1 MRVSP
6 ELFDRPSGTST
17 SFATIP
23 QHFVLG
29 YFRRVPPGQ
38 FAAYTLSLML
48 SAWAV
53 AGLKFASRR
62 KIRFNPFSARRNF
75 EQPVESAR
83 DFDIRSASYPW
94 HCLQVRQAAI
104 EIDLTNDRSCSTG

>member
-1 MRVSP
+1 MR
-6 ELFDRPSGTST
+6 DPSFSIVPYGTAT
-17 SFATIP
+17 SFATIS

-38 FAAYTLSLML
+38 LAAYILSLML
-48 SAWAV
+48 TRM
-53 AGLKFASRR
+53 GGRR
-62 KIRFNPFSARRNF
+62 TEIRFAKEIKIQSFSARRNF
-75 EQPVESAR
+75 EQPVERAR

-94 HCLQVRQAAI
+94 HCLQFRQAAI